1 MPPKNSKKIKIDG
14 KKNINDGV
22 TLDLDQLNQRVEE
35 LKDAVNT
42 IKLYTNKYIHT
53 IDKTNLISI
62 KKELKIW
69 CSYLYNIIDTY
80 HLIKL
85 GIIMRP
91 SLSREIAPINQITA
105 PPTGDFFWHYDSICF
120 PDGNA
125 ANTNIFWKFSIEA
138 LNFQRFDVRN
148 KINAYLFLLN
158 YLLIIIMFYRK
169 EKKIKYHVLTKQIID
184 EHEAY
189 IESLQSTLTSL
200 VSELKTIVENN
211 WYLGANKL
219 ILSWQMED
227 NNYHIW
233 LQISHKVGKSQMAE
247 SYPFNDSRRE
257 NISKLIEETQMIKE
271 RYSSILPKVATVI
284 TTTNVASS
292 SNKVTNNKVAAVITT
307 TNVASLSKVT
317 NNKVAAV
324 ITTTNVASSS
334 NNNKVTNNKVAAVIT
349 TTNVASSNNVN
360 KISSSA
366 TSISNSSNKSSS
378 SIKKDGGYYSHLK
391 MNKIIADNNDNNNS
405 DNNVATSVTA
415 NNISSSA
422 TLIVSYDNNNNS
434 DNNNDEITN
443 NDNENDD
450 NILDIFNQS
459 SPPQQQSAAVLLNH
473 EEQHNNNDHLKSNTN
488 SNDDDDDDD
497 ENNNGKDD
505 VAMDLVINTTTITTN
520 DATALETT
528 SNQEFLK
535 EQLKKTPFELFHHN
549 NNNSTKTSSNINV
562 PIWDNPNSTL
572 KYFSQHDTY
581 AQINIKMATEMYDQ
595 VVTESK
601 EIFSNFSKREQLIKE
616 FVTLNLLRFPIGTVN
631 EFVESTFKNMGKYYY
646 YYFVV

>member
-292 SNKVTNNKVAAVITT
+292 SN
-307 TNVASLSKVT
+307 
-317 NNKVAAV
+317 
-324 ITTTNVASSS
+324 
-334 NNNKVTNNKVAAVIT
+334 NKVTNNKVAAVIT

-497 ENNNGKDD
+497 DDENNNGKDD
-505 VAMDLVINTTTITTN
+505 VAMDLVINTTITTN

>member
-307 TNVASLSKVT
+307 TNVAS
-317 NNKVAAV
+317 
-324 ITTTNVASSS
+324 SS
-334 NNNKVTNNKVAAVIT
+334 NNKVTNNKVAAVIT

-443 NDNENDD
+443 NDNEYDD
-450 NILDIFNQS
+450 SILDIFNQL

-473 EEQHNNNDHLKSNTN
+473 EEQHNNNDHLKSKTN
-488 SNDDDDDDD
+488 SNDDDDD

-505 VAMDLVINTTTITTN
+505 VAMDLVINTTITTN

>member
-307 TNVASLSKVT
+307 TNVASSSNKVT

-334 NNNKVTNNKVAAVIT
+334 NNKVTNNKVAAVIT

-450 NILDIFNQS
+450 SILDIFNQL

-497 ENNNGKDD
+497 DENNNGKDD
-505 VAMDLVINTTTITTN
+505 VAMDLVINTTITTN

>member
-307 TNVASLSKVT
+307 TNVASSSKVT

-334 NNNKVTNNKVAAVIT
+334 NNKVTNNKVAAVIT

-450 NILDIFNQS
+450 SIFDIFNQL

-497 ENNNGKDD
+497 DENNNGKDD
-505 VAMDLVINTTTITTN
+505 VAMDLVINTTITTN

>member
-53 IDKTNLISI
+53 IYKTNLISI

-247 SYPFNDSRRE
+247 PYPFLMIQDE
-257 NISKLIEETQMIKE
+257 NI
-271 RYSSILPKVATVI
+271 
-284 TTTNVASS
+284 
-292 SNKVTNNKVAAVITT
+292 
-307 TNVASLSKVT
+307 
-317 NNKVAAV
+317 
-324 ITTTNVASSS
+324 
-334 NNNKVTNNKVAAVIT
+334 
-349 TTNVASSNNVN
+349 
-360 KISSSA
+360 
-366 TSISNSSNKSSS
+366 
-378 SIKKDGGYYSHLK
+378 
-391 MNKIIADNNDNNNS
+391 
-405 DNNVATSVTA
+405 
-415 NNISSSA
+415 
-422 TLIVSYDNNNNS
+422 
-434 DNNNDEITN
+434 
-443 NDNENDD
+443 
-450 NILDIFNQS
+450 F
-459 SPPQQQSAAVLLNH
+459 LN
-473 EEQHNNNDHLKSNTN
+473 
-488 SNDDDDDDD
+488 
-497 ENNNGKDD
+497 
-505 VAMDLVINTTTITTN
+505 
-520 DATALETT
+520 
-528 SNQEFLK
+528 
-535 EQLKKTPFELFHHN
+535 
-549 NNNSTKTSSNINV
+549 
-562 PIWDNPNSTL
+562 
-572 KYFSQHDTY
+572 
-581 AQINIKMATEMYDQ
+581 
-595 VVTESK
+595 
-601 EIFSNFSKREQLIKE
+601 
-616 FVTLNLLRFPIGTVN
+616 
-631 EFVESTFKNMGKYYY
+631 
-646 YYFVV
+646 

>member
-307 TNVASLSKVT
+307 TNVAS
-317 NNKVAAV
+317 
-324 ITTTNVASSS
+324 SS
-334 NNNKVTNNKVAAVIT
+334 NNKVTNNKVAAVIT

-450 NILDIFNQS
+450 SILDIFNQL

-497 ENNNGKDD
+497 DENNNGKDD
-505 VAMDLVINTTTITTN
+505 VAMDLVINTTITTN

>member
-307 TNVASLSKVT
+307 TNVAS
-317 NNKVAAV
+317 
-324 ITTTNVASSS
+324 
-334 NNNKVTNNKVAAVIT
+334 
-349 TTNVASSNNVN
+349 SNNVN

-405 DNNVATSVTA
+405 DNNDATSVTA

-497 ENNNGKDD
+497 DENNNGKDD
-505 VAMDLVINTTTITTN
+505 VAMDLVINTTITTN